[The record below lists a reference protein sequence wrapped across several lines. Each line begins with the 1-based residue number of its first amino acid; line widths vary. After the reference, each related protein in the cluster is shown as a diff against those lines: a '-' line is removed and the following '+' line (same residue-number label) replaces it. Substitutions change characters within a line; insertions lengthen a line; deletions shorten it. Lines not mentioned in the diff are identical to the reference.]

1 MKLTPEETPLET
13 PLNRFIF
20 WEQSSRGTQ
29 RNKSIEPNDTAR
41 SFLILQNHSCQKF
54 TNLFAGE
61 VLCCT
66 LKPVQFMKLC
76 QKASASFYCK
86 KSRPVQT
93 SFQHTA
99 N

>member
-41 SFLILQNHSCQKF
+41 SFLILQNHSCQKIYQPVRR
-54 TNLFAGE
+54 GS
-61 VLCCT
+61 T
-66 LKPVQFMKLC
+66 LLY
-76 QKASASFYCK
+76 AE
-86 KSRPVQT
+86 T
-93 SFQHTA
+93 SSIYETVSKGVSQLLL
-99 N
+99 